1 VEKMKK
7 INKLFIGAVLLLTTA
22 SCKKGWLDINDN
34 PNNPTTGPVELV
46 FTNALNITNG
56 AGNTM
61 TGYEMAGYW
70 SGHWAQS
77 STYITS
83 APLMQYNFTNATWTY
98 WTTYFDNLADYE
110 YVIKNNP
117 GGDVAAFKGYAKVM
131 KALIYQRLV
140 DLYGDVPY
148 SDAFKGAGNLQPKY
162 DKQEDVYAKL
172 IVLLDEAI
180 ADINATGGDV
190 IAPFD
195 ASDIIY
201 KGNNANWIK
210 FANSVKMRILMRQSR
225 MSSKAAYITAEV
237 NKVIASGGVLVGGDD
252 AKVDP
257 GFISGSVGK
266 INPYYAAF
274 GFDVQGNTAAG
285 FDRVKINKVLE
296 TALKTPLDFRI
307 LGIMRPRGTTD
318 GSQLGHYVG
327 VPFGINDPS
336 LVSANVSSIGPNQ
349 IIKDDQT
356 RPIWILSAAEAQLS
370 MAEAKNLFPAI
381 SGGFTAAQYYKNG
394 VTLSFLQ
401 QGEEVGLTAADADD
415 YLSNAAVDY
424 NVVTDKL
431 GAIARQRWTALA
443 NFDEFEAWA
452 EQRKSGFPTD
462 ASIKSQAS
470 LSVPNAPVRLPY
482 PIVEVSSNGSNVPS
496 NINPFSTRIFW
507 DIN

>member
-1 VEKMKK
+1 MKK
-7 INKLFIGAVLLLTTA
+7 INKLYIVIALSFSVL
-22 SCKKGWLDINDN
+22 SCKKNWLDVNEN
-34 PNNPTTGPVELV
+34 PNNPTTSPVELV
-46 FTNALNITNG
+46 FTNALNTTNG
-56 AGNTM
+56 SVNTM

-110 YVIKNNP
+110 YVINNNP
-117 GGDVAAFKGYAKVM
+117 GGDVAAFKGFSKVM

-148 SDAFKGAGNLQPKY
+148 TEAFKGANNLQPKY
-162 DKQEDVYAKL
+162 DKQEDVYTNL

-180 ADINATGGDV
+180 ADINAAGNV

-195 ASDIIY
+195 ATDIIY
-201 KGNNANWIK
+201 KGDKSNWIK
-210 FANSVKMRILMRQSR
+210 LANSVKMRILMRQSR
-225 MSSKAAYITAEV
+225 IASKAAYIVAEV
-237 NKVIASGGVLVGGDD
+237 NKVIASGGVLSGGDD

-257 GFISGSVGK
+257 GFIAGTVGK

-296 TALKTPLDFRI
+296 NSLKTPLDLRL
-307 LGIMRPRGTTD
+307 LGIMRPRGATD
-318 GSQLGHYVG
+318 GTQLGHYVG

-336 LVSANVSSIGPNQ
+336 LVSSNVSSIGPNQ
-349 IIKDDQT
+349 IVKGEEV
-356 RPIWILSAAEAQLS
+356 RSIWILSAAEAQLS
-370 MAEAKNLFPAI
+370 MAEAKELFPAI
-381 SGGFTAAQYYKNG
+381 TGGSTAAQYYRNG
-394 VTLSFLQ
+394 VRLSFTQ
-401 QGEEVGLTAADADD
+401 QGNIADLTFADADA
-415 YLSNAAVDY
+415 YLSNTAVDY
-424 NVVTDKL
+424 AVVANKVE
-431 GAIARQRWTALA
+431 AIARQKWTALA

-462 ASIKSQAS
+462 ASVKSQAS

-482 PIVEVSSNGSNVPS
+482 PIIEVSSNGANVPS
-496 NINPFSTRIFW
+496 GINPFSTKLFW
-507 DIN
+507 DVN